1 MDEHTPDPM
10 DELAK
15 CQETN
20 EELKEENDHLRQAAG
35 AFGELAERLNSLI
48 REDRRHHLQADR
60 RAVPRYG
67 GDRRVGACQP
77 AEPVER

>member
-1 MDEHTPDPM
+1 MSEHTTDPA

-48 REDRRHHLQADR
+48 REDRRDRLQGDR
-60 RAVPRYG
+60 RGVPRCS
-67 GDRRVGACQP
+67 GDRRVAACEP